1 MHQVV
6 IGIGGSG
13 ARVVECLVHLCLA
26 GLGPERLTVFLIDLD
41 GSNGNVTDL
50 RELIDD
56 YRRVAMDSKRPADVT
71 WGRTKIEM
79 QGLEAW
85 SPIGSDSSGQNLA
98 SFLELSHLRT
108 QHPNLARL
116 VESCYGTRE
125 LNQDLRGGFRA
136 MPAIGAAVFNS
147 TIDLEAA
154 AWSSLATEVDAA
166 LATPSDSRV
175 IVTGSAFGGTGASGF
190 PTVPPRLRRLL
201 KQPTT
206 RLKVA
211 GVLLLP
217 YFSFK
222 APEET
227 TDDVIA
233 RAEDFTVQTHAA
245 LTYYAR
251 FNESLGYDRM
261 YLLGDA
267 SRADYEPAAWGS
279 EQKNPVH
286 FVELLGALAC
296 LDFIESSDD
305 AIEKAPVAYIG
316 RRSKA
321 EFAWSDVPK
330 VRGGSVQNALGQS
343 ARAALAW
350 HSVLNPAFENW
361 FEGGRRFKASPWIVD
376 LLEAQN
382 LRAGEDRVRDSAAAY
397 SRLLGRHLRW
407 MARLTGAESLHTGT
421 RVNLFQSAAI
431 GFPEEPQ
438 GAEPDTID
446 VKAIPAFAG
455 ETPDPSWDIEWIIS
469 RLNAQQPKSLTGKG
483 AEGFGVFQAALWNSC
498 A

>member
-26 GLGPERLTVFLIDLD
+26 GLGPERLTIFLIDLD
-41 GSNGNVTDL
+41 GSNGNVTDV
-50 RELIDD
+50 RELVDD
-56 YRRVAMDSKRPADVT
+56 YSRAAMSSARPKDVT
-71 WGRTKIEM
+71 WGRTKIAM
-79 QGLEAW
+79 HGLEAW
-85 SPIGSDSSGQNLA
+85 SPIGSDSSGRNLA
-98 SFLELSHLRT
+98 SFLELAHLRV

-136 MPAIGAAVFNS
+136 MPAIGAAVFGA
-147 TIDLEAA
+147 TIDHDAEA
-154 AWSSLATEVDAA
+154 WNSLATEVDSA

-201 KQPTT
+201 KQPKD
-206 RLKVA
+206 RLKVG

-222 APEET
+222 APNEAS
-227 TDDVIA
+227 DDVIA

-245 LTYYAR
+245 LTYYSR
-251 FNESLGYDRM
+251 FNASLGYDRM

-267 SRADYEPAAWGS
+267 SRADYQSAAWGS

-296 LDFIESSDD
+296 LDFFDSPDD
-305 AIEKAPVAYIG
+305 AIAKFPISYIG
-316 RRSKA
+316 RRSKS
-321 EFAWSDVPK
+321 EFAWPDIPQ
-330 VRGGSVQNALGQS
+330 VRGVSVQTALGQS
-343 ARAALAW
+343 ARVALAW
-350 HSVLNPAFENW
+350 HSVLKPAFRDW
-361 FEGGRRFKASPWIVD
+361 FGGGRRFRSSPWIVD
-376 LLEAQN
+376 LLEAQG
-382 LRAGEDRVRDSAAAY
+382 LTAGDDRTRGQVATY

-407 MARLTGAESLHTGT
+407 MLRLNGAESLSGGTKVELFETGAVT
-421 RVNLFQSAAI
+421 
-431 GFPEEPQ
+431 FPENPQ
-438 GAEPDTID
+438 GSEPT
-446 VKAIPAFAG
+446 AINVEGIPSFAG
-455 ETPDPSWDIEWIIS
+455 ETPAPAWDPQWLLA
-469 RLNAQQPKSLTGKG
+469 RLNAQSPGALTRNG
-483 AEGFGVFQAALWNSC
+483 AEHLGVLQSALWSAC
-498 A
+498 L